1 MKPEQIAS
9 SYNLIAQHWD
19 CPEFNHA
26 NGIEQHVRALKF
38 MSGCGTALDVG
49 CGSSGRIIDLLLK
62 RGFEVEG
69 LDISTEMLKR
79 ARQHHP
85 NLQFY
90 QADICKWEFPKR
102 YDFISAW
109 DSIWHVPLD
118 QQLSVLRRICEGLE
132 SGGVFIFTTGGVVMP
147 EEVTNPC
154 FGQPL
159 YHAAPGI
166 SALIHTL
173 EQAGCSCRHLEYDQ
187 YPERHVYIIAQRT

>member
-9 SYNLIAQHWD
+9 SYNEIAQHWD

-26 NGIEQHVRALKF
+26 NGIEQHERALKF
-38 MSGCGTALDVG
+38 VSGCGRALDVG

-79 ARQHHP
+79 AKQHHP
-85 NLQFY
+85 NVRFY
-90 QADICKWEFPKR
+90 QADICAWEFPKR

-109 DSIWHVPLD
+109 DSVWHVPLD
-118 QQLSVLRRICEGLE
+118 QQLLVLRRLCDGLE
-132 SGGVFIFTTGGVVMP
+132 TGGVLIFTTGGVETP
-147 EEVTNPC
+147 DELTNPC

-166 SALIHTL
+166 PALIRTL

-187 YPERHVYIIAQRT
+187 YPERHVYIIAQRV